1 MKQQIPADARF
12 VSLGPAHHLFLFHLQ
27 EPVRRLGTDEIEPA
41 AWGNAEYFCMWIKG
55 TDPPQ
60 LGFSWEPVATIS
72 CDRNRSGASDGSDDR
87 RTPHVRSRSGRTVAT
102 VA

>member
-1 MKQQIPADARF
+1 MR
-12 VSLGPAHHLFLFHLQ
+12 L
-27 EPVRRLGTDEIEPA
+27 LGTDEIEPA

-72 CDRNRSGASDGSDDR
+72 CDRNRSGRPTEVTIVGR
-87 RTPHVRSRSGRTVAT
+87 RTPEVTAASDRRVTKLASNLFVVQQPAIDGLAAIS
-102 VA
+102 